1 MTLTWDIV
9 AGRMTYRTLIAL
21 CMTAVVG
28 VVANAVS
35 ICRAA
40 PSPAYQVTRT
50 VSLGA
55 PDRWDYVVFDPAS
68 KRVYVAHGDEV
79 TVVDGRAGEVVGHIT
94 GMPGGTH
101 GVAIV
106 TAAGKGYTDDGGAG
120 EAASFDLATLKVGK
134 RIKAAD
140 DADAMAFD
148 PASGHVFVINGD
160 AGTITVVDP
169 KNDSAVATI
178 NGGGKLEFA
187 VADGKGHLYVNGA
200 GNKEVLSIDTRSNQ
214 VMARWPVPDC
224 LSPHGLAMDTAHHR
238 LFVSCVNSVLTVVN
252 SDSGAV
258 VATLPIGSGTDA
270 AAFDPKRAL
279 IFSSNGKDGTLSI
292 IQERDPQ
299 TFVALETVKTTVS
312 ARTMSLDPE
321 TGRLYIAAAS
331 TQAPAAGEKR
341 PKVVPGSLKLLFLDP
356 VQ

>member
-1 MTLTWDIV
+1 
-9 AGRMTYRTLIAL
+9 MTYRTLVAL
-21 CMTAVVG
+21 FMTAAVG
-28 VVANAVS
+28 IVADPAS
-35 ICRAA
+35 ICHAA

-55 PDRWDYVVFDPAS
+55 PDRWDYVVFDSAS
-68 KRVYVAHGDEV
+68 RRVYVAHGDEV
-79 TVVDGRAGEVVGHIT
+79 TVVDGRKGDVVGHIT
-94 GMPGGTH
+94 GLPGGTH
-101 GVAIV
+101 GIAIV

-120 EAASFDLATLKVGK
+120 EAAAFDLETFKVGK

-169 KNDSAVATI
+169 KSDSAVATI

-187 VADGKGHLYVNGA
+187 VADGSGHLYVNGA
-200 GNKEVLSIDTRSNQ
+200 EKKEVLSIDTHSNQ
-214 VMARWPVPDC
+214 VVARWPVPDC

-258 VATLPIGSGTDA
+258 VASVPIGSGTDA
-270 AAFDPKRAL
+270 AAFDPKRSL

-292 IQERDPQ
+292 IQEKDPQ

-312 ARTMSLDPE
+312 ARTMSLDPQ

-331 TQAPAAGEKR
+331 TEALAAGEKR

>member
-1 MTLTWDIV
+1 MGFLSL
-9 AGRMTYRTLIAL
+9 GRMTYRTLVAL
-21 CMTAVVG
+21 FMTAAVG
-28 VVANAVS
+28 MVADPAS
-35 ICRAA
+35 ICNAA
-40 PSPAYQVTRT
+40 PAPAYQVTRT

-79 TVVDGRAGEVVGHIT
+79 TVVDGRKGDVVGHIT
-94 GMPGGTH
+94 GLPGGTH
-101 GVAIV
+101 GIAVV

-120 EAASFDLATLKVGK
+120 EAAAFDLATFKVGK

-160 AGTITVVDP
+160 AGTITVIDP
-169 KNDSAVATI
+169 KSDSAVAAI

-187 VADGKGHLYVNGA
+187 VADGLGHLYVNGA

-214 VMARWPVPDC
+214 VAARWPVPDC
-224 LSPHGLAMDTAHHR
+224 LSPHGLAMDTVHHR

-258 VATLPIGSGTDA
+258 VASVPIGSGTDA
-270 AAFDPKRAL
+270 AAFDPKRLL

-292 IQERDPQ
+292 IQEQDPQ
-299 TFVALETVKTTVS
+299 TFVALEPVKTTVS
-312 ARTMSLDPE
+312 ARTMSLDPQ

-331 TQAPAAGEKR
+331 TEALVAGEKR

-356 VQ
+356 VR